1 MSGGDSTGGDNDE
14 NRGEGDNANNGEG
27 RDLLGEF
34 QRLDIRTLWG
44 FWLFRLRQHTLR
56 RQTDGSLYPAYILE
70 CNDWVN
76 VVSTT
81 QDGQLIMV
89 RQLRFG
95 TWTEELEVPGGIL
108 DRGEDPAQA
117 AERELLEETGY
128 RCGRLSRL
136 GVVRPNPAVQN
147 NRLHV
152 FWAQDCRLVAEQ
164 RLDAFESIQVQLLP
178 QERAYAM
185 LGQDIGHAAAVSSLA
200 LFFRNQGVLG
210 KGAPDGDA
218 LATDAPD
225 EGALGKG
232 GPDG

>member
-1 MSGGDSTGGDNDE
+1 MSGDGGGDGGDE
-14 NRGEGDNANNGEG
+14 K

-44 FWLFRLRQHTLR
+44 FWLFRLREHLLR
-56 RQTDGSLYPAYILE
+56 RQSDGSLYPAYILE

-81 QDGQLIMV
+81 ADGQLIMV

-128 RCGRLSRL
+128 RCGSLTRL

-152 FWAQDCRLVAEQ
+152 FWAQDCRQVAEQ
-164 RLDAFESIQVQLLP
+164 QLDAFESIQVQLLP
-178 QERAYAM
+178 QERAYRM
-185 LGQDIGHAAAVSSLA
+185 LGEGIGHAAAVSSLA
-200 LFFRNQGVLG
+200 LFFRQQGVLG
-210 KGAPDGDA
+210 
-218 LATDAPD
+218 
-225 EGALGKG
+225 G
-232 GPDG
+232 GPGGIPGGQQGVQGVLGGGPGG